1 LFRAGVNADLVSPET
16 DLTKYK
22 LVLAPDLIL
31 LPDEMAEKLNNYV
44 KNGGVLLTDCRTGVK
59 DETNLAH
66 ERTLPGL
73 LSPMLGIEI
82 EEYEAITPDF
92 TYKIMSQDLFTGTYT
107 AVNYC
112 DWITPK
118 GAEVKA
124 GYDEWHL
131 LSMAAVTR
139 NSFGK
144 GKGWYVGTIA
154 KEEKFYDEL
163 MSSVIKDAG
172 IDAYQGLP
180 VGVEAIY
187 RTGNIKTLLFL
198 INHTEEPKNVPVPSG
213 KTELITGKKTQ
224 GMLELGIYGVA
235 VIEL

>member
-1 LFRAGVNADLVSPET
+1 
-16 DLTKYK
+16 
-22 LVLAPDLIL
+22 
-31 LPDEMAEKLNNYV
+31 
-44 KNGGVLLTDCRTGVK
+44 
-59 DETNLAH
+59 
-66 ERTLPGL
+66 
-73 LSPMLGIEI
+73 
-82 EEYEAITPDF
+82 
-92 TYKIMSQDLFTGTYT
+92 MSQDIFTETYT

-118 GAEVKA
+118 SAEVKA

-172 IDAYQGLP
+172 IDAYKGLP

-187 RTGNIKTLLFL
+187 RTGNNKTLLFL

-224 GMLELGIYGVA
+224 GTLELGIYGVA